1 MAHTQIG
8 ILGLGFTGATL
19 ARDFAWHA
27 DSWFTH
33 RPGKVM
39 QAAGLRGVAWDWADE
54 VTWENLPPE
63 ADVLALT
70 IAPILKE
77 PAAEIDRLRRW
88 GDWMGNN
95 RPGLRRLIYI
105 STTGVYPDRD
115 GLFSE
120 QDGAAESPS
129 ASLRLGTEAAL
140 ADYFDLQVAR
150 PGGIYGPGRNLG
162 SRIID
167 GHPIPDSDR
176 PVHRIHV
183 ADLAG
188 AIHHLATSPAALRCV
203 NVVDAEPASSK
214 AVALWLTAQ
223 PWFRPPVVTE
233 LRFTDQEFSNFK
245 DKANPAGPA
254 MNRRISND
262 ALLRQLGH
270 QLRHPTFRE
279 GLAAC
284 FEQGTF

>member
-1 MAHTQIG
+1 MALMRIG

-19 ARDFAWHA
+19 AGDFAWDA

-33 RPGKVM
+33 RPGRPR
-39 QAAGLRGVAWDWADE
+39 QARGLRGVEWDWAE
-54 VTWENLPPE
+54 EATWENLPLE

-77 PAAEIDRLRRW
+77 PTTEIDRLRRW
-88 GDWMGNN
+88 GGWMARN
-95 RPGLRRLIYI
+95 RPGIRRLIYI

-115 GLFSE
+115 GLFRE
-120 QDGAAESPS
+120 PDAVAESPS

-140 ADYFDLQVAR
+140 AEFFDLQIVR

-162 SRIID
+162 RRILE
-167 GHPIPDSDR
+167 GQPIPDSDR
-176 PVHRIHV
+176 IIHRIHV

-188 AIHHLATSPAALRCV
+188 VIHHLATHPASARCV
-203 NVVDAEPASSK
+203 NAVDAEPASSK
-214 AVALWLTAQ
+214 AVALWLWDQ
-223 PWFRPPVVTE
+223 PWFRPPAGVE

-254 MNRRISND
+254 RSRRISD
-262 ALLRQLGH
+262 ETLTRLGYTF
-270 QLRHPTFRE
+270 RHPTFRQ

-284 FEQGTF
+284 FDQGGH